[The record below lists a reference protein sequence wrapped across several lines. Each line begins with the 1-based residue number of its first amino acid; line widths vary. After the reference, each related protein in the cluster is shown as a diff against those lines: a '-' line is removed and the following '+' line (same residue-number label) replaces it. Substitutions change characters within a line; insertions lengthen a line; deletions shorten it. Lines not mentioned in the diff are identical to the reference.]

1 MYKRDYKLSY
11 FSSDCHLKQ
20 KKKQQQI
27 QQTFYGLFNTNVY
40 SINIPQCVICFII
53 DQHVYILEICVF
65 NQRKHIVVTAY
76 VWYTD
81 LKLNFICLMK
91 SYLYFKTIHFIK

>member
-1 MYKRDYKLSY
+1 MYKRDFKLSY
-11 FSSDCHLKQ
+11 FSSDRHLKQ

-40 SINIPQCVICFII
+40 SINIPQWVICFII
-53 DQHVYILEICVF
+53 DQHVYILGICVF

-91 SYLYFKTIHFIK
+91 SHLYFKTIHFIK

>member
-20 KKKQQQI
+20 KKKQQI
-27 QQTFYGLFNTNVY
+27 QQFFYGLFNTNVY

-76 VWYTD
+76 V
-81 LKLNFICLMK
+81 
-91 SYLYFKTIHFIK
+91 

>member
-20 KKKQQQI
+20 KKKQQQIQQI

-76 VWYTD
+76 V
-81 LKLNFICLMK
+81 
-91 SYLYFKTIHFIK
+91 